1 MIKPS
6 LPITR
11 IELSC
16 KANQVFDTNKKVI
29 SGVHSYRF
37 VRHDYSC
44 EYYII
49 RGDGEEVG
57 YLGDDGSLYLAPM
70 DIPGLRLE
78 NLGAFLA
85 RLGIIF

>member
-1 MIKPS
+1 MKTTS

-11 IELSC
+11 IEISC
-16 KANQVFDTNKKVI
+16 KPNQKFDVSKKVI
-29 SGVHSYRF
+29 SGVHTYRF
-37 VRHDYSC
+37 VRHELSC

-57 YLGDDGSLYLAPM
+57 YLGDDGSLYLCPQ
-70 DIPGLRLE
+70 DIPGLNLQ